1 MDFPAFSTRMVD
13 CPYGVLLLVCG
24 PPACGKTHLVK
35 EIVASDSSSSDSPC
49 AFVSL
54 SFDQLYPRDTR
65 KNSIYSDLSSRVSAC
80 DTLVATDHFVDYPY
94 IITSIS

>member
-1 MDFPAFSTRMVD
+1 MSMVD

-24 PPACGKTHLVK
+24 PPACGKTHLVE
-35 EIVASDSSSSDSPC
+35 EIVASDSSRSDSPC

-65 KNSIYSDLSSRVSAC
+65 KNSIYSDLPSRVSAC
-80 DTLVATDHFVDYPY
+80 DTLVATDHFVDYPC
-94 IITSIS
+94 IITSIR

>member
-1 MDFPAFSTRMVD
+1 MVD

-35 EIVASDSSSSDSPC
+35 EIVAGDYSRSDSPC

-65 KNSIYSDLSSRVSAC
+65 KSSIYSDLSSRVSAC
-80 DTLVATDHFVDYPY
+80 GTFVATDHFVDYPY
-94 IITSIS
+94 IITNIS